1 MFTSMGSAALLWI
14 TGCCLLKLGFG
25 QNGGEPCGERL
36 NAREAGYIT
45 SPGYPH
51 DYTAHQKCEWV
62 IYAPESHQKILLN
75 FNPHFELEKHD
86 CRYDYI
92 EIRDGEGE
100 SADLLGKHCGNI
112 APSSIVS
119 SGSTLYIKF
128 VSDYAHQGAGFS
140 LRYEI
145 FRTGSDDCSRNFTAL
160 SGTIESPKFPDKYPH
175 NLYCT
180 YIIQAPPRSEVT
192 LTMLT
197 FDLEYD
203 PLQIGPTDCR
213 YDRLDVWDGFPEVSP
228 LIGRYC
234 GSKIPTVIRSDTGIM
249 SLTFHTDMAVA
260 KDGFAAEYN
269 ITTKDTVDSYQCNR
283 PLGMES
289 GQISNMQITAS
300 SSYAFGNWDATQG
313 RLNFHMNGW
322 TPNEDTVKEWIQ
334 VDLGILKILT
344 GVATQGAI
352 SVDTSKTYF
361 VSSYKLEMSSNGE
374 DWMTYRQGKNHK
386 LFPANTDGN
395 EVVLNTLTPPVL
407 ARFVRIRPQVWT
419 NGISMRFELYG
430 CQITNAPC
438 SDMLGMLSG
447 LIPDSQITASSTRD
461 YHWASGSARL
471 VASRS
476 GWYPRQPHP
485 PPGTEWLQVTLPTP
499 KTVSAIIIQGARG
512 ASVVE
517 GGTTGEN
524 KAFVRKFKLAYSM
537 NGLNWTF
544 VKESG
549 GSRHKM
555 FEGNMN
561 YDTPEIRRFDPV
573 PARFVRVYPERWSPA
588 GIGMRF
594 ELQGCDLL
602 ATTTSPVTVV
612 STQWVGENAT
622 EAPCVNEDDPSCMA
636 SPHILE
642 IHPTIEGFN
651 CSFGDSRGS
660 ELCGWTHDL
669 SATSRW
675 MVHSGSSEDLGPN
688 QGHNADK
695 WNYLHIEAAKMVE
708 GQRARLLSP
717 LVPPINSHRC
727 MVFWYQMRGAN
738 VGTLR
743 VLLRKRTNN
752 VTLWSLRGDQ
762 GDKWKE
768 GKIILPGYNVDY
780 QVIIEGIMETGAGG
794 DLAIDNVAIASHVSL
809 DQCIQPI
816 GAFPGIHASDTP
828 TGGEMTSSDAEGTQ
842 FEPKGGADTYIYSKD
857 VGSDLNIWNDG
868 DPSTMGPFDGMSVTP
883 TSGKDK
889 NWLYSLDPILVTIIV
904 MSSVGVLLGAVCA
917 GLLLY
922 CTCSYAGLSS
932 RSSTTLENYN
942 FELYDGIKHKVKMN
956 QQKCCSE
963 A

>member
-1 MFTSMGSAALLWI
+1 MFRSAVPATLLWI
-14 TGCCLLKLGFG
+14 SSCCFLKLGAG
-25 QNGGEPCGERL
+25 QNGAVPCGESL
-36 NAREAGYIT
+36 DAREAGYIT

-51 DYTAHQKCEWV
+51 DYTPHQRCEWV
-62 IYAPESHQKILLN
+62 IRAPESHQKILLN

-92 EIRDGEGE
+92 EIRDGDGE
-100 SADLLGKHCGNI
+100 NADLLGKHCGNI
-112 APSSIVS
+112 APTSIIS
-119 SGSTLYIKF
+119 SGSALYIKF

-145 FRTGSDDCSRNFTAL
+145 FRTGSDDCSKNFTAL
-160 SGTIESPKFPDKYPH
+160 NGVIESPSFPDKYPH

-180 YIIQAPPRSEVT
+180 YIILAPPRSEVT

-203 PLQIGPTDCR
+203 PLQIGPADCR

-260 KDGFAAEYN
+260 KDGFSAEYN
-269 ITTKDTVDSYQCNR
+269 ITTKDTQDSYQCNS

-289 GQISNMQITAS
+289 GQISNLQITAS
-300 SSYAFGNWDATQG
+300 SSYSLGNWEASQG
-313 RLNFHMNGW
+313 RLNHQINGW
-322 TPNEDTVKEWIQ
+322 TPNEDTTREWIQ
-334 VDLGILKILT
+334 VDLGLLKILT
-344 GVATQGAI
+344 GIATQGAI

-361 VSSYKLEMSSNGE
+361 VSSYKLEVSSNGE

-386 LFPANTDGN
+386 LFAANTDGN
-395 EVVLNTLTPPVL
+395 EVVLNTLTPPVV
-407 ARFVRIRPQVWT
+407 ARFVRIRPQLWT
-419 NGISMRFELYG
+419 NGISMRFEVYG
-430 CQITNAPC
+430 CQITNVPC
-438 SDMLGMLSG
+438 SDMLGMVSG
-447 LIPDSQITASSTRD
+447 LIPESQITASSTRD
-461 YHWASGSARL
+461 YHWSPGSARL

-485 PPGTEWLQVTLPTP
+485 LPGTEWIQVALSSP
-499 KTVSAIIIQGARG
+499 KTVTAIIIQGARG
-512 ASVVE
+512 ASAV
-517 GGTTGEN
+517 GGGVGGEN

-537 NGLNWTF
+537 NGVNWTF
-544 VKESG
+544 VKESAG
-549 GSRHKM
+549 QRHKM

-602 ATTTSPVTVV
+602 ATTTSAATVV
-612 STQWVGENAT
+612 STQWGVENAT
-622 EAPCVNEDDPSCMA
+622 EAPCTDEADPACMIG
-636 SPHILE
+636 PHVVE
-642 IHPTIEGFN
+642 INSNIEGFN
-651 CSFGDSRGS
+651 CSFGALHES
-660 ELCGWTHDL
+660 ELCGWSHDP
-669 SATSRW
+669 SAPSRW
-675 MVHSGSSEDLGPN
+675 SVHSGSPKVKDLRLN
-688 QGHNADK
+688 HYHNADK
-695 WNYLHIEAAKMVE
+695 WSYLHIETSRLLE
-708 GQRARLLSP
+708 GQHARLLSP
-717 LVPPINSHRC
+717 MVPPINSHRC
-727 MVFWYQMRGAN
+727 MVFWYRMRGAG
-738 VGTLR
+738 VGVLR
-743 VLLRKRTNN
+743 VLLRKRPDDLM
-752 VTLWSLRGDQ
+752 LWSLRGDQ

-768 GKIILPGYNVDY
+768 GRVILPGYNSDY
-780 QVIIEGIMETGAGG
+780 QVIIEGIVGRGVSGEM
-794 DLAIDNVAIASHVSL
+794 AIDDIAIASHVSL
-809 DQCIQPI
+809 DHCIQPVS
-816 GAFPGIHASDTP
+816 AFPGIHTSETP
-828 TGGEMTSSDAEGTQ
+828 TAKEIISVDGDGML
-842 FEPKGGADTYIYSKD
+842 FEPGEEADSKED
-857 VGSDLNIWNDG
+857 GPDG
-868 DPSTMGPFDGMSVTP
+868 DASTMLPSNGMSVTP
-883 TSGKDK
+883 KSGRDK

-956 QQKCCSE
+956 QQKRCSE

>member
-1 MFTSMGSAALLWI
+1 MIETRVSAALILI
-14 TGCCLLKLGFG
+14 ICIFKLSAG
-25 QNGGEPCGERL
+25 QKGDAPCGERL
-36 NAREAGYIT
+36 SAREAGYIT

-51 DYTAHQKCEWV
+51 DYVPHQRCEWV
-62 IYAPESHQKILLN
+62 IQAPESHQKILLN

-92 EIRDGEGE
+92 EIRDGDGE

-112 APSSIVS
+112 APTSIIS
-119 SGSTLYIKF
+119 SGSALYIKF

-145 FRTGSDDCSRNFTAL
+145 FRTGSDDCSKNFTAL
-160 SGTIESPKFPDKYPH
+160 SGVIESPSFPDKYPH

-180 YIIQAPPRSEVT
+180 YIILAPPRSEVT

-213 YDRLDVWDGFPEVSP
+213 YDHLDIWDGFPEVSP

-234 GSKIPTVIRSDTGIM
+234 GSKIPAVIHSDTGIM

-260 KDGFAAEYN
+260 KDGFSAEYN
-269 ITTKDTVDSYQCNR
+269 ITMKETQDSYQCNN

-289 GQISNMQITAS
+289 GLISNMQIIAS
-300 SSYAFGNWDATQG
+300 STYSLGNWEASQG
-313 RLNFHMNGW
+313 RLNHHVNGW
-322 TPNEDTVKEWIQ
+322 TPNDDSAREWIQ
-334 VDLGILKILT
+334 VDLGTLKILT
-344 GVATQGAI
+344 GIATQGAI
-352 SVDTSKTYF
+352 SVDTSKTYY
-361 VSSYKLEMSSNGE
+361 VSSYKLE
-374 DWMTYRQGKNHK
+374 
-386 LFPANTDGN
+386 LFGANTDGN
-395 EVVLNTLTPPVL
+395 EVVLNTLTPPVV
-407 ARFVRIRPQVWT
+407 ARFIRVRPQVWM
-419 NGISMRFELYG
+419 NGIAMRLELYG

-438 SDMLGMLSG
+438 SDMLGMASG
-447 LIPDSQITASSTRD
+447 LIPDSQITASSARD
-461 YHWASGSARL
+461 YHWSSGNARL

-485 PPGTEWLQVTLPTP
+485 QPGAEWIQVALPIP
-499 KTVSAIIIQGARG
+499 KAVSAIIIQGARG
-512 ASVVE
+512 ASSVD
-517 GGTTGEN
+517 GGMGGEN

-537 NGLNWTF
+537 NGVNWTF
-544 VKESG
+544 IKESG
-549 GSRHKM
+549 GQRHKM

-602 ATTTSPVTVV
+602 ATTTSAATVA
-612 STQWVGENAT
+612 STQFGGENIT
-622 EAPCVNEDDPSCMA
+622 ETPCVDEADPACMV
-636 SPHILE
+636 SSHVLE
-642 IHPTIEGFN
+642 INTSVEGFN
-651 CSFGDSRGS
+651 CSFGDPQDS
-660 ELCGWTHDL
+660 ELCGWSHDS
-669 SATSRW
+669 SALAKW
-675 MVHSGSSEDLGPN
+675 AVHSGDPGPN
-688 QGHNADK
+688 HNHGADK
-695 WNYLHIEAAKMVE
+695 WNYLHVDISKMLE

-717 LVPPINSHRC
+717 VVPPINSHRC
-727 MVFWYQMRGAN
+727 MVFWYQMRGAS

-743 VLLRKRTNN
+743 VLLRKRTDD
-752 VTLWSLRGDQ
+752 VMLWSLRGDQ

-768 GKIILPGYNVDY
+768 GKIILPGYNSDY
-780 QVIIEGIMETGAGG
+780 QVIIEGIVGRGAGG
-794 DLAIDNVAIASHVSL
+794 QMAIDDVAIASHVSL

-816 GAFPGIHASDTP
+816 SAFPGIHTSETP
-828 TGGEMTSSDAEGTQ
+828 TAKEMISIDGEELH
-842 FEPKGGADTYIYSKD
+842 FEPSEEADYNIYRKD
-857 VGSDLNIWNDG
+857 ADA
-868 DPSTMGPFDGMSVTP
+868 STMLPSNGMSVTP
-883 TSGKDK
+883 TSGRDK

-942 FELYDGIKHKVKMN
+942 FELYDGIKHKVKIN

>member
-1 MFTSMGSAALLWI
+1 MLARMGSAALLWI
-14 TGCCLLKLGFG
+14 TCCCVFKLGIA
-25 QNGGEPCGERL
+25 QNGEVRCGERL

-51 DYTAHQKCEWV
+51 DYTAHQRCEWV

-119 SGSTLYIKF
+119 SGAVLYIKF

-145 FRTGSDDCSRNFTAL
+145 FRTGSDDCSRNFTAP
-160 SGTIESPKFPDKYPH
+160 SGTIESPRFPDKYPH

-213 YDRLDVWDGFPEVSP
+213 YDHLDVWDGLPEVSP

-234 GSKIPTVIRSDTGIM
+234 GSKIPAVIRSDTGIM
-249 SLTFHTDMAVA
+249 SLTFLTDMAVA

-269 ITTKDTVDSYQCNR
+269 ITTKDTVDSYQCNS

-289 GQISNMQITAS
+289 GQISNMQITAT
-300 SSYAFGNWDATQG
+300 SSYSYGNWDAAQG
-313 RLNFHMNGW
+313 RLNYHINGW
-322 TPNEDTVKEWIQ
+322 TPNEDTTREWIQ
-334 VDLGILKILT
+334 ADLGILKILT
-344 GVATQGAI
+344 GIATQGAI
-352 SVDTSKTYF
+352 SVDTSKVYF
-361 VSSYKLEMSSNGE
+361 VSSYKLEVSSNGE
-374 DWMTYRQGKNHK
+374 DWMIYRQGKNHK

-461 YHWASGSARL
+461 YHWSSGSARL

-485 PPGTEWLQVTLPTP
+485 PPGTEWLQVALPIP
-499 KTVSAIIIQGARG
+499 KTISAIIIQGARG
-512 ASVVE
+512 ASVVD
-517 GGTTGEN
+517 GGTGGEN

-537 NGLNWTF
+537 NGVNWTF

-561 YDTPEIRRFDPV
+561 YDIPEIRRFDPV

-602 ATTTSPVTVV
+602 
-612 STQWVGENAT
+612 
-622 EAPCVNEDDPSCMA
+622 
-636 SPHILE
+636 E
-642 IHPTIEGFN
+642 IHPSIEGFN
-651 CSFGDSRGS
+651 CSFGDSRDS
-660 ELCGWTHDL
+660 ELCGWTHDP
-669 SATSRW
+669 SATSKW
-675 MVHSGSSEDLGPN
+675 MVHSGRSKFEDLGLN
-688 QGHNADK
+688 QD
-695 WNYLHIEAAKMVE
+695 Y
-708 GQRARLLSP
+708 SP
-717 LVPPINSHRC
+717 KPIS
-727 MVFWYQMRGAN
+727 
-738 VGTLR
+738 
-743 VLLRKRTNN
+743 
-752 VTLWSLRGDQ
+752 
-762 GDKWKE
+762 
-768 GKIILPGYNVDY
+768 
-780 QVIIEGIMETGAGG
+780 
-794 DLAIDNVAIASHVSL
+794 
-809 DQCIQPI
+809 
-816 GAFPGIHASDTP
+816 AFPGIHASDTP
-828 TGGEMTSSDAEGTQ
+828 TGREMISSDDEGTQ
-842 FEPKGGADTYIYSKD
+842 FEPKGEADSYIYSKD
-857 VGSDLNIWNDG
+857 VGSDLNAWKDG
-868 DPSTMGPFDGMSVTP
+868 DSSTVVPSDGMSVTP

>member
-1 MFTSMGSAALLWI
+1 MLDRMESPAALWVI
-14 TGCCLLKLGFG
+14 WCLFTLGAG
-25 QNGGEPCGERL
+25 ENGEAQCGERL
-36 NAREAGYIT
+36 NAGEAGYIT
-45 SPGYPH
+45 SPGYPQ
-51 DYTAHQKCEWV
+51 DYMAHQTCEWV
-62 IYAPESHQKILLN
+62 IYAPENHQKILLN

-92 EIRDGEGE
+92 EIRDGDAE

-112 APSSIVS
+112 APSSIIS
-119 SGSTLYIKF
+119 SGSSLYIKF

-145 FRTGSDDCSRNFTAL
+145 YRTGSDDCSKNFSAP
-160 SGTIESPKFPDKYPH
+160 SGTIESPSFPDKYPH

-180 YIIQAPPRSEVT
+180 YIIQAPPRSEVI

-203 PLQIGPTDCR
+203 PLQIAPTDCR
-213 YDRLDVWDGFPEVSP
+213 YDRLDVWDGLPEVSP

-234 GSKIPTVIRSDTGIM
+234 GSKIPAVIRSDTGIM

-260 KDGFAAEYN
+260 KDGFSAVYN
-269 ITTKDTVDSYQCNR
+269 ITTKDTADSYQCNS

-300 SSYAFGNWDATQG
+300 SSYTFGNWDATQG
-313 RLNFHMNGW
+313 RLNYQVNGW
-322 TPNEDTVKEWIQ
+322 TPNEDTVREWIQ
-334 VDLGILKILT
+334 VDLGILKIVT
-344 GVATQGAI
+344 GIATQGAI
-352 SVDTSKTYF
+352 SVDTAKIYF
-361 VSSYKLEMSSNGE
+361 VSTYKLEVSSNGE
-374 DWMTYRQGKNHK
+374 DWMVYRQGKNHK

-407 ARFVRIRPQVWT
+407 ARFVRIRPQIWK

-447 LIPDSQITASSTRD
+447 IIPDSQITASSTRD
-461 YHWASGSARL
+461 YHWSPGSARL
-471 VASRS
+471 IASRS

-485 PPGTEWLQVTLPTP
+485 PPGTEWLQVALPTP

-512 ASVVE
+512 ASVMD
-517 GGTTGEN
+517 GGTGGEN

-537 NGLNWTF
+537 NGANWTF

-594 ELQGCDLL
+594 ELQGCDLM
-602 ATTTSPVTVV
+602 ATTTSAATIA
-612 STQWVGENAT
+612 STQWVGENVT
-622 EAPCVNEDDPSCMA
+622 EAPCASGGDPSCVT
-636 SPHILE
+636 IE
-642 IHPTIEGFN
+642 IPTSIEGFN
-651 CSFGDSRGS
+651 CSFGDSRDN
-660 ELCGWTHDL
+660 ELCGWTHDP
-669 SATSRW
+669 SATFRW
-675 MVHSGSSEDLGPN
+675 MVHSGSSKFEDVGLN
-688 QGHNADK
+688 QDHNTGK
-695 WNYLHIEAAKMVE
+695 WNYLHIEATKMAE

-717 LVPPINSHRC
+717 MVPPINSHRC
-727 MVFWYQMRGAN
+727 MVFWYRMRGAN

-743 VLLRKRTNN
+743 VLLRKKTND
-752 VTLWSLRGDQ
+752 VMLWSLRGDQ

-780 QVIIEGIMETGAGG
+780 QVIIEGIAGSDASE
-794 DLAIDNVAIASHVSL
+794 DLAVDNIAIASHMSL

-816 GAFPGIHASDTP
+816 SAFPGIHP
-828 TGGEMTSSDAEGTQ
+828 TDIPT
-842 FEPKGGADTYIYSKD
+842 D
-857 VGSDLNIWNDG
+857 VGSDLNAWRDR
-868 DPSTMGPFDGMSVTP
+868 DSSTVLPADGMSVTP

>member
-1 MFTSMGSAALLWI
+1 MLDGMRSPAALWVI
-14 TGCCLLKLGFG
+14 WCLFTLGAG
-25 QNGGEPCGERL
+25 ENGDAQCGDRL
-36 NAREAGYIT
+36 NAGEAGYIT
-45 SPGYPH
+45 SPGYPQ
-51 DYTAHQKCEWV
+51 DYMAHQTCEWV

-92 EIRDGEGE
+92 EIRDGDAE

-112 APSSIVS
+112 APSSIIS
-119 SGSTLYIKF
+119 SGSSLYIKF

-145 FRTGSDDCSRNFTAL
+145 YRTGSDDCSKNFTAP
-160 SGTIESPKFPDKYPH
+160 SGTIESPSFPDKYPH

-180 YIIQAPPRSEVT
+180 YIIQAPPRSEVI

-203 PLQIGPTDCR
+203 PLQIAPTDCR
-213 YDRLDVWDGFPEVSP
+213 YDRLDVWDGLPEVSP

-234 GSKIPTVIRSDTGIM
+234 GSKIPAVIRSDTGIM

-260 KDGFAAEYN
+260 KDGFSAVYN
-269 ITTKDTVDSYQCNR
+269 ITTKDTADSYQCNS

-300 SSYAFGNWDATQG
+300 SSYTFGNWDATQG
-313 RLNFHMNGW
+313 RLNYQVNGW
-322 TPNEDTVKEWIQ
+322 TPNEDTVREWIQ
-334 VDLGILKILT
+334 VDLGILKIVT
-344 GVATQGAI
+344 GIATQGAI
-352 SVDTSKTYF
+352 SVDTAKTYF
-361 VSSYKLEMSSNGE
+361 VSTYKLEVSSNGE
-374 DWMTYRQGKNHK
+374 DWMVYRQGKNHK

-407 ARFVRIRPQVWT
+407 ARFVRIRPQIWK

-447 LIPDSQITASSTRD
+447 IIPDSQITASSTRD
-461 YHWASGSARL
+461 YHWSPGSARL
-471 VASRS
+471 IASRS

-485 PPGTEWLQVTLPTP
+485 PPGTEWLQVALPTP

-512 ASVVE
+512 ASVMD
-517 GGTTGEN
+517 GGTGGEN

-537 NGLNWTF
+537 NGANWTF

-573 PARFVRVYPERWSPA
+573 AARFVRVYPERWSPA

-594 ELQGCDLL
+594 ELQGCDLM
-602 ATTTSPVTVV
+602 ATTTSAATVA
-612 STQWVGENAT
+612 STQWVGENVT
-622 EAPCVNEDDPSCMA
+622 EAPCASGGDPSCVT
-636 SPHILE
+636 IE
-642 IHPTIEGFN
+642 IPTSIEGFN
-651 CSFGDSRGS
+651 CSFGDSRDN
-660 ELCGWTHDL
+660 ELCGWTHDP
-669 SATSRW
+669 SAAFRW
-675 MVHSGSSEDLGPN
+675 MVHSGSSKFEDVGLN
-688 QGHNADK
+688 QDHNTGK
-695 WNYLHIEAAKMVE
+695 WNYLHIEATKMTE

-717 LVPPINSHRC
+717 MVPPINSHRC
-727 MVFWYQMRGAN
+727 MVFWYRMRGAN

-743 VLLRKRTNN
+743 VLLRKKTND
-752 VTLWSLRGDQ
+752 VMLWSLRGDQ

-780 QVIIEGIMETGAGG
+780 QVIIEGIAGSDASE
-794 DLAIDNVAIASHVSL
+794 DLAVDDIAIASHMSL

-816 GAFPGIHASDTP
+816 SAFPGIHP
-828 TGGEMTSSDAEGTQ
+828 TDIPT
-842 FEPKGGADTYIYSKD
+842 D
-857 VGSDLNIWNDG
+857 VGSDLNAWRDR
-868 DPSTMGPFDGMSVTP
+868 DSSTVLPADGMSVTP

>member
-1 MFTSMGSAALLWI
+1 MYGSASPAALLWI
-14 TGCCLLKLGFG
+14 TCCCFLKLGAE
-25 QNGGEPCGERL
+25 QNGNDPCGKQL

-51 DYTAHQKCEWV
+51 DYTPHQRCEWV
-62 IYAPESHQKILLN
+62 VRAPENHQKILLN

-92 EIRDGEGE
+92 EIRDGDGE

-112 APSSIVS
+112 APTSIIS
-119 SGSTLYIKF
+119 SGSALYIKF
-128 VSDYAHQGAGFS
+128 VSDYAQQGAGFS

-145 FRTGSDDCSRNFTAL
+145 FRTGSDDCSKNFTAL
-160 SGTIESPKFPDKYPH
+160 SGVIESPSFPDKYPH

-180 YIIQAPPRSEVT
+180 YIILAPPRSEVT
-192 LTMLT
+192 LTMLI
-197 FDLEYD
+197 FDLEFD
-203 PLQIGPTDCR
+203 PLQIGPTECK
-213 YDRLDVWDGFPEVSP
+213 YDHLAIWDGFPEVSP

-234 GSKIPTVIRSDTGIM
+234 GSKIPAVIRSDTGIM

-260 KDGFAAEYN
+260 KDGFSAEYN
-269 ITTKDTVDSYQCNR
+269 ITTKETQDSSQCNS

-289 GQISNMQITAS
+289 GQISNMQIKAS
-300 SSYAFGNWDATQG
+300 SSYMSGNWEASQG
-313 RLNFHMNGW
+313 RLNHNINGW
-322 TPNEDTVKEWIQ
+322 TPAEDTTKEWIQ

-344 GVATQGAI
+344 GIATQGAI
-352 SVDTSKTYF
+352 SVDTSKTYY
-361 VSSYKLEMSSNGE
+361 VSSYKLDVSSNGE

-386 LFPANTDGN
+386 LFAANTDGN
-395 EVVLNTLTPPVL
+395 EVVLNTLTPPVV

-419 NGISMRFELYG
+419 NGISLRFEVYG
-430 CQITNAPC
+430 CQMTNAPC
-438 SDMLGMLSG
+438 SDMLGMMSG
-447 LIPDSQITASSTRD
+447 FIPDSMITSSSTRD
-461 YHWASGSARL
+461 YHWSSGSARL

-485 PPGTEWLQVTLPTP
+485 VSGTEWIQLALLTP
-499 KTVSAIIIQGARG
+499 KTVSAVIIQGARG
-512 ASVVE
+512 ASSV
-517 GGTTGEN
+517 GGGMGGDN
-524 KAFVRKFKLAYSM
+524 KAFVRKFKLTYSM
-537 NGLNWTF
+537 NGVNWTF

-549 GSRHKM
+549 GQRHKM
-555 FEGNMN
+555 FEGNIN

-602 ATTTSPVTVV
+602 ATTTSAATVV
-612 STQWVGENAT
+612 STQWAVENAT
-622 EAPCVNEDDPSCMA
+622 EAPCVDEADPACMVG
-636 SPHILE
+636 SHVLE
-642 IHPTIEGFN
+642 INPSIDGFN
-651 CSFGDSRGS
+651 CSFGDLQGS
-660 ELCGWTHDL
+660 ELCGWSPDS
-669 SATSRW
+669 SALTKW
-675 MVHSGSSEDLGPN
+675 TVHSGSPTTEDLGLN
-688 QGHNADK
+688 SHHHADK
-695 WNYLHIEAAKMVE
+695 WNYLHLETYKMLE

-717 LVPPINSHRC
+717 MVPPLNRHRC
-727 MVFWYQMRGAN
+727 MVFGYQMHGDN

-743 VLLRKRTNN
+743 VLLRKKTDD
-752 VTLWSLRGDQ
+752 VMLWSLRGDQ

-768 GKIILPGYNVDY
+768 GRIILPGYNSDY
-780 QVIIEGIMETGAGG
+780 QVIIEGIVGKNASREM
-794 DLAIDNVAIASHVSL
+794 AIDDIAIASHVSL

-816 GAFPGIHASDTP
+816 SAFPGIPTSETP
-828 TGGEMTSSDAEGTQ
+828 TAKEMISVDEGTR
-842 FEPKGGADTYIYSKD
+842 FEPNEEADFNIYRKGMG
-857 VGSDLNIWNDG
+857 LEG
-868 DPSTMGPFDGMSVTP
+868 DASTMLPSNGMSVTP
-883 TSGKDK
+883 TLGRDK